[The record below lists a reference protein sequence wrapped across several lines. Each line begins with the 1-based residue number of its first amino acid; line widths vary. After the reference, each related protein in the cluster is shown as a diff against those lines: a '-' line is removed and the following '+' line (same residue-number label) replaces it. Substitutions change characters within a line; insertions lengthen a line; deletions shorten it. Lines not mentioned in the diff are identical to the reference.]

1 MEKGNGAGAAEDD
14 EDDGVDGEDGV
25 AGEDRAAAPGPEA
38 VDGLRLGSPGVG
50 YVTEP
55 CRAASPEHRRRKK
68 SKSTAAAPTATA
80 GQRADGNNN
89 AGKLQKHSRSLGT
102 CLSS

>member
-55 CRAASPEHRRRKK
+55 CRAASPEHRRKK

-80 GQRADGNNN
+80 GQRADG
-89 AGKLQKHSRSLGT
+89 
-102 CLSS
+102 

>member
-1 MEKGNGAGAAEDD
+1 MRGNATATSDCVEKGNGAGAAEDD

-80 GQRADGNNN
+80 GQRADG
-89 AGKLQKHSRSLGT
+89 
-102 CLSS
+102 